1 MGWNG
6 VADGRLGTVNARGDP
21 CHGQQLPS
29 ALCFSS
35 ETLEVGFGKKLWFVG
50 QRKSLN

>member
-1 MGWNG
+1 MEGR
-6 VADGRLGTVNARGDP
+6 VAGLGTVNAGGDP

-35 ETLEVGFGKKLWFVG
+35 ETLEVGFCMRAV
-50 QRKSLN
+50 